1 MMRVFD
7 GAYSLSGD
15 LKFFPVTRFYG
26 YSTNANRVSI
36 TGLHLQG
43 LQEAKIG
50 GTAVRVEITSPF
62 ENVIRISA
70 SHHGRR
76 DGSGYLL
83 DGTLAPLA
91 VTESEDGLRAAS
103 GRLSVTMK
111 KNGWGFRFEWKGRL
125 ITESGT
131 DSLGMV
137 EKTDGSRFIT
147 DKLAL
152 SPGECIYGLGERF
165 SPFVKNGQSVS
176 MWNSDPSSA
185 TDLAYKNVP
194 FYLSSAGYG
203 VLVNTSSRAEFEV
216 ATEDNAA
223 VRIAVPGSSLD
234 YLVIG
239 GDSLKEVISVYTGLT
254 GRPPMI
260 PKWSLGLWLT
270 TSFTTTY
277 DETTIVEHVDGMKE
291 RDIPLSVFH
300 FDCYW
305 MKERHWCDFRWDA
318 AAFPDPAGLLR
329 RLKDTGL
336 RICVWINPYI
346 SELSDL
352 FPEAAAAGYLVKR
365 ATGEVYQVDWWQP
378 GCAFVD
384 FTNPDARAWY
394 CGKLEALLEIGVDT
408 FKTDF
413 GESVPADVVYFDGSD
428 GAAMHNRYALEYNRA
443 VFGLLEARKGKG
455 NALVFARSA
464 TAGSQAFPVHWGG
477 DCFSTYRS
485 MAAELRG
492 GLSFSLSGA
501 AFWAHDIGGFYGTA
515 TPDLYKRWVAFGL
528 LSSHSRLHGDSSYR
542 VPWTFDEES
551 VDVLRHFTRLRHSLI
566 PYLYSHCRV
575 AHETGL
581 PLMRAMVLEFPQDP
595 TCRYLDGQYMLGS
608 ELLVAPVMNPEGAV
622 EYYLPEGEWTDFF
635 SGARMRG
642 GKWRKTTVDYFT
654 LPLFVRENSIIPTG
668 PVEKAPQG
676 SSFDSLTL
684 RVYGVTGESA
694 FRVWDCGRSLEASV
708 EPRTG
713 EAEVRLSEAVKDLRV
728 SFINA
733 PAITRVK
740 GDAARLDS
748 DGATFAVKGRKF
760 TVTF

>member
-1 MMRVFD
+1 MMRIFD
-7 GAYSLSGD
+7 GAYSVAPGLAF
-15 LKFFPVTRFYG
+15 LPVTRFYEF
-26 YSTNANRVSI
+26 TTDANRVSV

-43 LQEAKIG
+43 WQEAKIG
-50 GTAVRVEITSPF
+50 GTAVRLEITSPCR
-62 ENVIRISA
+62 NVIRISA
-70 SHHGRR
+70 SHHGKR
-76 DGSGYLL
+76 DGAGYLL
-83 DGTLAPLA
+83 DEALAPLS
-91 VTESEDGLRAAS
+91 VSESEDALRAESSSLAVVM
-103 GRLSVTMK
+103 RTK
-111 KNGWGFRFEWKGRL
+111 GWGFRFEWKGRL
-125 ITESGT
+125 ITESAA
-131 DSLGMV
+131 DCLGLV
-137 EKTDGSRFIT
+137 EKADGARFVT
-147 DKLAL
+147 DKLSL

-165 SPFVKNGQSVS
+165 SPFVRNGQSVS
-176 MWNSDPSSA
+176 IWNSDPSSA

-203 VLVNTSSRAEFEV
+203 ILVNSSARVDLEV
-216 ATEDNAA
+216 ATEDNSA
-223 VRIAVPGSSLD
+223 VRIAVPGSALD

-239 GDSLKEVISVYTGLT
+239 GDSLKEVLSTYTALT

-277 DETTIVEHVDGMKE
+277 NEKTIVEHVDGMRE

-318 AAFPDPAGLLR
+318 DAFPDPAGLLR
-329 RLKDTGL
+329 RLKAMGL
-336 RICVWINPYI
+336 SICVWINPYI

-352 FPEAAAAGYLVKR
+352 YPEAAAAGYLVKKR
-365 ATGEVYQVDWWQP
+365 TGEVYQIDWWQP
-378 GCAFVD
+378 GLAFVD

-394 CGKLEALLEIGVDT
+394 CRKLEALLEIGVDT

-413 GESVPADVVYFDGSD
+413 GESVPADAVYFDGSD
-428 GAAMHNRYALEYNRA
+428 GAEMHNRYTLEYNRA

-492 GLSFSLSGA
+492 GLSFSLSGM
-501 AFWAHDIGGFYGTA
+501 AFWAHDIGGFFGTA

-551 VDVLRHFTRLRHSLI
+551 VDVLRHFTRLRHSLV
-566 PYLYSHCRV
+566 PYLYSYCRT

-581 PLMRAMVLEFPQDP
+581 PLMRAMVLEFPDDP
-595 TCRYLDGQYMLGS
+595 TCRYLDRQYMLGS
-608 ELLVAPVMNPEGAV
+608 ELLVAPVMRADGVV
-622 EYYLPEGEWTDFF
+622 EYYLPEGEWTDFLTG
-635 SGARMRG
+635 SRVRG
-642 GKWRKTTVDYFT
+642 GKWQRTTLDYFSI
-654 LPLFVRENSIIPTG
+654 PLFVRENSIIPLG
-668 PVEKAPQG
+668 PVERAPQR
-676 SSFDSLTL
+676 SSFDLLTL
-684 RVYGVTGESA
+684 RVYGLSA
-694 FRVWDCGRSLEASV
+694 ASSFRLWDCGRAVDVAV

-728 SFINA
+728 AFMNA
-733 PAITRVK
+733 PAISRVK
-740 GDAARLDS
+740 GEASRDPEP
-748 DGATFAVKGRKF
+748 GVVAVKGKRF